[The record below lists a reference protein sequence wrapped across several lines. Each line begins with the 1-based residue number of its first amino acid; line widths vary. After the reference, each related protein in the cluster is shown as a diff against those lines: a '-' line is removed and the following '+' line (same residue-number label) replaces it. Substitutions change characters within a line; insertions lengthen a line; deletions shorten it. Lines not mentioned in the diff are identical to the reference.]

1 MTFIVLAI
9 LIYEEAWLVQREMW
23 ICATCIPLIA
33 YIMGFL
39 VAWAAKFTMGILVSK
54 YKVNFIEP
62 EALIEFDW
70 SECRTIGLACGL
82 QNTQLGM
89 STVFGAYSM
98 DDQVISDMHSYSPL
112 YGVIELIYA
121 FILAAAYLLLE
132 RYYYRISS
140 SAGPRIP
147 NINIEQSQHYLDE
160 YMKDENDEVHFTP
173 DAIRDLLRRL
183 PRGLVKRMG
192 VDNINYE
199 DMDEDQTY
207 ATLQTITSYCDTMHD
222 NTSPEDQRAMDDLLT
237 WNTLRRQK
245 EEAEPGGVELRH
257 RNVTQIQ
264 ESDLTRQASQIAD
277 FSTGER
283 PERIP
288 SHVADFSVQHEQQK
302 PSRFSVKRVIKP
314 AVQIED
320 GTGSETGSD
329 QNQDLSNAVEK
340 RGKFTITS
348 QSIPMSEDDLD
359 RTLNRSGSV
368 SSDFEIFAPNQ
379 KSRFETVSVQSAPD
393 ANHNQ
398 DSSRPPLKTQISL
411 PDQFVKPEN
420 KSETKKGRFAIR
432 TQSKPKRRGKSKLR
446 GPERMFNFLFLE
458 SGDSL
463 DDVFEE
469 TPPTIVPL
477 EEPPSAIVT
486 VAETPSTF
494 VTVNLS
500 VSDDTIDLVQPN
512 ESEA

>member
-1 MTFIVLAI
+1 
-9 LIYEEAWLVQREMW
+9 
-23 ICATCIPLIA
+23 
-33 YIMGFL
+33 
-39 VAWAAKFTMGILVSK
+39 
-54 YKVNFIEP
+54 
-62 EALIEFDW
+62 
-70 SECRTIGLACGL
+70 
-82 QNTQLGM
+82 
-89 STVFGAYSM
+89 
-98 DDQVISDMHSYSPL
+98 
-112 YGVIELIYA
+112 
-121 FILAAAYLLLE
+121 
-132 RYYYRISS
+132 
-140 SAGPRIP
+140 
-147 NINIEQSQHYLDE
+147 
-160 YMKDENDEVHFTP
+160 
-173 DAIRDLLRRL
+173 
-183 PRGLVKRMG
+183 
-192 VDNINYE
+192 
-199 DMDEDQTY
+199 
-207 ATLQTITSYCDTMHD
+207 MHD

-302 PSRFSVKRVIKP
+302 PSRFSVKRVVKP

-411 PDQFVKPEN
+411 PDQFVKPES

-432 TQSKPKRRGKSKLR
+432 TQSKPKRR
-446 GPERMFNFLFLE
+446 E

-500 VSDDTIDLVQPN
+500 VSDDTVDLVQPN